1 MKIRLAHL
9 IKKQLSDV
17 KHEQINLASDTA
29 VDNIADKIANMIC
42 GKFYLV
48 EYGKKDTA
56 T

>member
-1 MKIRLAHL
+1 MKTKLVHL

-48 EYGKKDTA
+48 EYGDKDPST
-56 T
+56 